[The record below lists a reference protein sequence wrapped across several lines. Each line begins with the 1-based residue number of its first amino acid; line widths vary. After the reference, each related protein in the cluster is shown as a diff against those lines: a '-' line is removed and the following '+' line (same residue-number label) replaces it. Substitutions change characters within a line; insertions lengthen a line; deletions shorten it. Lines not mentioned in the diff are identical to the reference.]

1 MSDFAKLLEMALSI
15 QPEPQR
21 TVTREDGVAVVV
33 NTRNP
38 LVGEWPGGHEEPV
51 RSQPAPHPQ
60 GQPAHT
66 ATLHPHA
73 EPLPAPRP
81 GPRK

>member
-21 TVTREDGVAVVV
+21 TVTREDGVMV

-38 LVGEWPGGHEEPV
+38 LVGEWPGGHEEAKGPE
-51 RSQPAPHPQ
+51 RAPAGHAE
-60 GQPAHT
+60 PAHT
-66 ATLHPHA
+66 AMPHPHA
-73 EPLPAPRP
+73 EPPPAPRP